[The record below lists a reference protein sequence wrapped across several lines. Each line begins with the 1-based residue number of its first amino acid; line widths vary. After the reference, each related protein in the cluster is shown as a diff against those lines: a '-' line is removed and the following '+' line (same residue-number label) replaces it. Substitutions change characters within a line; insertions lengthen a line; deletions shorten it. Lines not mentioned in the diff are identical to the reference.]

1 LQLTVTHEPEPV
13 EEEHAEPGLAGKVM
27 LAATRPGNREL
38 SVLDNANCTSLREN
52 RDGTTLTDEPCMLKV
67 RVNVSTVVDHV
78 EGVGARVR
86 GLTVGAFFVCSE
98 RGDGGLTSA
107 MD

>member
-1 LQLTVTHEPEPV
+1 MHLTVTHEPEP

-38 SVLDNANCTSLREN
+38 SVLDNANFTSPREN
-52 RDGTTLTDEPCMLKV
+52 RDGTMLTEEPWTLKV

-78 EGVGARVR
+78 EGVGERV
-86 GLTVGAFFVCSE
+86 GVGVFTVVSE

-107 MD
+107 KD